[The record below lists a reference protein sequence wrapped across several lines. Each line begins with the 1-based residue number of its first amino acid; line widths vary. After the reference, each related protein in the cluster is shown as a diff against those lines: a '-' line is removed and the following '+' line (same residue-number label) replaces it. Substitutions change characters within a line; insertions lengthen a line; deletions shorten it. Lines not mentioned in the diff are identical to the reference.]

1 MCFNVH
7 TTLTSHETSNTIGTL
22 ISGLHS
28 SCLPQERVRFCCL
41 LFCPKEGTKERINRV
56 GEPRTQ
62 PNQVGELE
70 DKEVSDRAG
79 GRQQKK
85 KLVSPFEQSRG
96 YVRKTTPRGCYL
108 SFTSLSWAG
117 SRGLRFIMSDSDRS
131 YASEIAG
138 TYETG
143 REEHTANSLSP
154 SNAITRPTHRSS
166 RPEWTR
172 QAKPR
177 RRFSRGRHTLKTCFK
192 FGVQ

>member
-143 REEHTANSLSP
+143 REEHTGQFPFALECNH
-154 SNAITRPTHRSS
+154 PTN
-166 RPEWTR
+166 T
-172 QAKPR
+172 QVKQ
-177 RRFSRGRHTLKTCFK
+177 T
-192 FGVQ
+192 